1 MYKSLTGVL
10 GVLLPGVFVS
20 AVAWNGTAFVR
31 VQQSRTAVI
40 RLTSH
45 MTVPVVAGS
54 FLRPQRFVL
63 TEPAAPWL
71 VTWAWTLQQLRLL
84 TFTFVTNSAF
94 SPIHPRDLLCAIYFL
109 CQDSIAAYF
118 SQIRGGIGQLYC
130 SYYICP
136 RRPASLFGADNCIF
150 FKYVCRQQADDSL
163 LSCCNIQSFSFRTGL
178 NVCRLDIQVKRRR
191 WTTLCA
197 NMGCCHILQH

>member
-1 MYKSLTGVL
+1 MKWHSICAR
-10 GVLLPGVFVS
+10 S
-20 AVAWNGTAFVR
+20 AKQNSCYSTNLAYDSPRSRRFISQATA
-31 VQQSRTAVI
+31 
-40 RLTSH
+40 
-45 MTVPVVAGS
+45 
-54 FLRPQRFVL
+54 LRPHRASSPLARNVSL
-63 TEPAAPWL
+63 
-71 VTWAWTLQQLRLL
+71 
-84 TFTFVTNSAF
+84 NSPTVATADIYF
-94 SPIHPRDLLCAIYFL
+94 CYKQCIFPHSPRDLLCAIYFL

-130 SYYICP
+130 SSYICP

-163 LSCCNIQSFSFRTGL
+163 LSCCNIQSSSFRTGL